1 MGEFKPQSI
10 SFSAVNILF
19 SITATLGNSLI
30 LATLHK
36 ESSLHPP
43 SKLLYR
49 CLATTDLLVVLVT
62 QPVAATYWMSLVHE
76 HWIRYPRDVGYITGF
91 TLRGVWSFSVYN
103 DGHKREPTSRRV
115 VGTEIQRYC
124 HSEVHVHHFSYR
136 LGCISSRW
144 FILSSRSPYNLMVQP
159 YKYII
164 FRALSHHRAQIQDHA
179 QQQPSQPNALNMERY
194 RKAVYSALWVQLALV
209 VCYVPQFTMQIVI
222 SLSTKQF
229 PNFFIFPGMANVL
242 LFLNSTLNLFLYCW
256 GISEVRRAV
265 KQTIRQAICYA

>member
-36 ESSLHPP
+36 ESYPHPP
-43 SKLLYR
+43 SKLFYR
-49 CLATTDLLVVLVT
+49 CLATTDLLVFLVT
-62 QPVAATYWMSLVHE
+62 QPVAATYWMSFVHE

-124 HSEVHVHHFSYR
+124 HSEVHVHHFSYS
-136 LGCISSRW
+136 LGCMSSRW
-144 FILSSRSPYNLMVQP
+144 FILSTRSPYNLMVQP

-164 FRALSHHRAQIQDHA
+164 FFWWSQSPHTQRFFALSVIIGLKYKIMLNNSRANQMHWTWSDT
-179 QQQPSQPNALNMERY
+179 ERQCTVHY
-194 RKAVYSALWVQLALV
+194 GS
-209 VCYVPQFTMQIVI
+209 
-222 SLSTKQF
+222 S
-229 PNFFIFPGMANVL
+229 
-242 LFLNSTLNLFLYCW
+242 
-256 GISEVRRAV
+256 
-265 KQTIRQAICYA
+265 

>member
-36 ESSLHPP
+36 ESYPHPP
-43 SKLLYR
+43 SKLFYR
-49 CLATTDLLVVLVT
+49 CLATTDLLVFLVT
-62 QPVAATYWMSLVHE
+62 QPVAATYWTSLVHE
-76 HWIRYPRDVGYITGF
+76 HWIRYPWDVGYITGF

-124 HSEVHVHHFSYR
+124 HSEVHVHHFSYS
-136 LGCISSRW
+136 LGCMSSRW
-144 FILSSRSPYNLMVQP
+144 FILSTRSPYNLMVQP

-164 FRALSHHRAQIQDHA
+164 FFWWSQSPHTQRFFALSVIIGLKYKIMLNNSRANQMHWTWSDT
-179 QQQPSQPNALNMERY
+179 ERQCTVHY
-194 RKAVYSALWVQLALV
+194 GS
-209 VCYVPQFTMQIVI
+209 
-222 SLSTKQF
+222 S
-229 PNFFIFPGMANVL
+229 
-242 LFLNSTLNLFLYCW
+242 
-256 GISEVRRAV
+256 
-265 KQTIRQAICYA
+265 

>member
-36 ESSLHPP
+36 ESSPHPP
-43 SKLLYR
+43 SKLFYR
-49 CLATTDLLVVLVT
+49 CLATTDLLVFLVT

-124 HSEVHVHHFSYR
+124 HSEVHVHHFSYS
-136 LGCISSRW
+136 LGCMSSRW
-144 FILSSRSPYNLMVQP
+144 FILSTRSPYNLMVQP

-164 FRALSHHRAQIQDHA
+164 FSGDLSRLIHKDFSR
-179 QQQPSQPNALNMERY
+179 SQ
-194 RKAVYSALWVQLALV
+194 
-209 VCYVPQFTMQIVI
+209 
-222 SLSTKQF
+222 SLSGSNTRSCSTTAEPTKCTEHGAIQKGSVQCTMGAVSF
-229 PNFFIFPGMANVL
+229 SCLLCTTIYDANC
-242 LFLNSTLNLFLYCW
+242 NL
-256 GISEVRRAV
+256 S
-265 KQTIRQAICYA
+265 

>member
-10 SFSAVNILF
+10 SFSVVNILF

-49 CLATTDLLVVLVT
+49 CLATTDLLVFLVT

-76 HWIRYPRDVGYITGF
+76 HSIPEGRRLHNRLYI
-91 TLRGVWSFSVYN
+91 VWSFSVYN

-124 HSEVHVHHFSYR
+124 HSEVHVHHFSYS
-136 LGCISSRW
+136 LGCMSSRW
-144 FILSSRSPYNLMVQP
+144 FILSTRSPYNLMVQP

-164 FRALSHHRAQIQDHA
+164 LSGDLIRLIHKDFSR
-179 QQQPSQPNALNMERY
+179 SQ
-194 RKAVYSALWVQLALV
+194 
-209 VCYVPQFTMQIVI
+209 
-222 SLSTKQF
+222 SLSGSNTRSCSTTAEPTKCTEHGAIQKGSVQCTMGAVSF
-229 PNFFIFPGMANVL
+229 SCLLCTTIYDANC
-242 LFLNSTLNLFLYCW
+242 NL
-256 GISEVRRAV
+256 S
-265 KQTIRQAICYA
+265 